1 MSFRI
6 DDLPDPE
13 NRQPR
18 HWVVFYMRLE
28 NAVAQGETVSI
39 NGRSVSMPDL
49 ETIRKARKDWEA
61 QLGMADGASSGT
73 PALAPIYLG

>member
-13 NRQPR
+13 NRTAA
-18 HWVVFYMRLE
+18 HWVTYYLRLE
-28 NAVAQGETVSI
+28 NAVAQGETVSV

-49 ETIRKARKDWEA
+49 ETIRSARKDWEKQIGRDAAA
-61 QLGMADGASSGT
+61 QSTA
-73 PALAPIYLG
+73 PAYAPTYLG